1 MPQKHEKS
9 FSSQPLFVKLELCR
23 LCTSMPNQICVTGN
37 AIHES
42 HWSVQCYVLGYVIKD
57 EIDYRVLLFLLQS
70 MKCAPMC
77 FRVPVGP
84 QCWVPLPWK
93 TGSLFGPYFKDR
105 PQWLK
110 KRPRYLSRG
119 TRDSI
124 VMSAHVFL
132 VFLGHLIFWM
142 GMFKVF
148 RSNGLEILIPK
159 HIWNSI
165 IEPLEQI

>member
-1 MPQKHEKS
+1 MRRARALPFLS
-9 FSSQPLFVKLELCR
+9 FFRCNALCWDMWSKMKVITEFCYFFFKAWNVLPCVSPIISLSFQSSEP
-23 LCTSMPNQICVTGN
+23 VTEGWW
-37 AIHES
+37 A
-42 HWSVQCYVLGYVIKD
+42 
-57 EIDYRVLLFLLQS
+57 
-70 MKCAPMC
+70 

-93 TGSLFGPYFKDR
+93 IGSLFGPYFKDR

-132 VFLGHLIFWM
+132 VFLGHLIFWI
-142 GMFKVF
+142 GMFKGF

-159 HIWNSI
+159 HMWKSI
-165 IEPLEQI
+165 IGPLEQI